1 MTDNLGKKKEMNEQK
16 KRNNERKMTGK
27 TGMKQ
32 ALPEERG
39 EEQENK
45 REEMSKRRRR
55 KRRGMNRYGKE
66 RRQTVKTELVKG

>member
-1 MTDNLGKKKEMNEQK
+1 
-16 KRNNERKMTGK
+16 MTGK

-45 REEMSKRRRR
+45 REEMSKRRKWRR